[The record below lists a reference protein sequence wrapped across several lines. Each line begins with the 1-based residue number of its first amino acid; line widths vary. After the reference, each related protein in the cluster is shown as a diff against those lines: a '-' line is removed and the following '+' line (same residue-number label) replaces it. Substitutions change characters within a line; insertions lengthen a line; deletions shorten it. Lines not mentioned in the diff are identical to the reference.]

1 MSTKRPTGCRE
12 GAAPPPLAHRG
23 APASWRPSPI
33 PPREGAPSARLQG
46 AVELPV
52 HPDTAARAFYDFAPH
67 VCLVLDADGVVLS
80 VNARGAEA
88 LGTTPAELAG
98 VPVSTLLAPDS
109 QLVAAA
115 HAAEALARP
124 GRLLCAEL
132 CLMERG
138 SRRLRVRQELV
149 AVPAPGGRCVL
160 LAVWVDVTGE
170 HGARRALEVEQA
182 RVQALTLEST
192 LVEERERRRLSVA
205 LHDEVGQRL
214 ALARLALVRERT
226 IGGGGQRAADGLL
239 ELIDEA
245 IAATRALTADL
256 SSPVLYELGLEAA
269 LRSLCDRTAATLG
282 LTVRF
287 TVVGE
292 ARALPEGAD
301 VVLFRAARELVHN
314 AVKHAHAS
322 RVEVELRWTAD
333 GVSLRVGDDG
343 LGFREQDPA
352 SGATPRG
359 FGLLSLRQQ
368 VRALGG
374 AMDVESTPGAG
385 TAVEVRVSC

>member
-1 MSTKRPTGCRE
+1 
-12 GAAPPPLAHRG
+12 
-23 APASWRPSPI
+23 
-33 PPREGAPSARLQG
+33 
-46 AVELPV
+46 
-52 HPDTAARAFYDFAPH
+52 
-67 VCLVLDADGVVLS
+67 
-80 VNARGAEA
+80 
-88 LGTTPAELAG
+88 
-98 VPVSTLLAPDS
+98 
-109 QLVAAA
+109 
-115 HAAEALARP
+115 
-124 GRLLCAEL
+124 
-132 CLMERG
+132 
-138 SRRLRVRQELV
+138 
-149 AVPAPGGRCVL
+149 
-160 LAVWVDVTGE
+160 
-170 HGARRALEVEQA
+170 
-182 RVQALTLEST
+182 
-192 LVEERERRRLSVA
+192 
-205 LHDEVGQRL
+205 
-214 ALARLALVRERT
+214 VRERT
-226 IGGGGQRAADGLL
+226 SGGGGQRAADGLL